1 MIIITLI
8 GGDYM
13 VSDKIKQIMKM
24 KKVTNVQ
31 LANHLGMLPQSL
43 ANKFSRGSISA
54 DELIQILD
62 FLECQLIIEPKP
74 DVLIKLTTDDI
85 KREP

>member
-1 MIIITLI
+1 MITLI
-8 GGDYM
+8 GGVYM

-24 KKVTNVQ
+24 KKVTSVQ

-74 DVLIKLTTDDI
+74 DILIKLTSDDI

>member
-1 MIIITLI
+1 
-8 GGDYM
+8 M
-13 VSDKIKQIMKM
+13 VF
-24 KKVTNVQ
+24 T
-31 LANHLGMLPQSL
+31 MLPQSL

-74 DVLIKLTTDDI
+74 DVSIKLTTDDL

>member
-1 MIIITLI
+1 MITLI

-74 DVLIKLTTDDI
+74 DVLIELTTDDI

>member
-1 MIIITLI
+1 MITLI

-31 LANHLGMLPQSL
+31 LANHLGMHPQSL

>member
-1 MIIITLI
+1 MIMSI
-8 GGDYM
+8 GGIYM

-24 KKVTNVQ
+24 KKVTSIQ
-31 LANHLGMLPQSL
+31 LAQHLGMLPQSL

-74 DVLIKLTTDDI
+74 DVSIKLTTDDL

>member
-1 MIIITLI
+1 MITLI

-85 KREP
+85 KRGP

>member
-1 MIIITLI
+1 MITLI

-24 KKVTNVQ
+24 KTVTNVQ

>member
-1 MIIITLI
+1 
-8 GGDYM
+8 M
-13 VSDKIKQIMKM
+13 VSDKIKQKMKM
-24 KKVTNVQ
+24 KKVTSVQ
-31 LANHLGMLPQSL
+31 LAQHLGMLPQSL
-43 ANKFSRGSISA
+43 ANIFSRGSISA

-74 DVLIKLTTDDI
+74 DVSIKLTTDDL

>member
-1 MIIITLI
+1 MITLI

-13 VSDKIKQIMKM
+13 VSDKIKQIMKI
-24 KKVTNVQ
+24 KKITSVQ
-31 LANHLGMLPQSL
+31 LANHLDMLPQSL

-85 KREP
+85 RREP

>member
-1 MIIITLI
+1 MITLI

-62 FLECQLIIEPKP
+62 LLECQLIIEPKP

>member
-1 MIIITLI
+1 
-8 GGDYM
+8 M

-43 ANKFSRGSISA
+43 TNKFSRGSISA

>member
-1 MIIITLI
+1 
-8 GGDYM
+8 M

-24 KKVTNVQ
+24 KKITNVQ
-31 LANHLGMLPQSL
+31 LPKHLGMLPQSL

-62 FLECQLIIEPKP
+62 FLDCQLIIEPKP
-74 DVLIKLTTDDI
+74 DVLIKLTTDDL

>member
-1 MIIITLI
+1 
-8 GGDYM
+8 M
-13 VSDKIKQIMKM
+13 VSNKIKQIMRM
-24 KKVTNVQ
+24 KKVTNIQ
-31 LANHLGMLPQSL
+31 LAEHLGTSPQAL

-74 DVLIKLTTDDI
+74 DVSIKLTTDDL

>member
-1 MIIITLI
+1 
-8 GGDYM
+8 M

-24 KKVTNVQ
+24 KKVTSVQ
-31 LANHLGMLPQSL
+31 LAQHPQSL

-74 DVLIKLTTDDI
+74 DVSIKLTTDDL

>member
-1 MIIITLI
+1 MITLI

-24 KKVTNVQ
+24 KKITSVQ
-31 LANHLGMLPQSL
+31 LANHLDMLPQSL

-85 KREP
+85 RREP

>member
-1 MIIITLI
+1 MITLI

-54 DELIQILD
+54 DELIQILA